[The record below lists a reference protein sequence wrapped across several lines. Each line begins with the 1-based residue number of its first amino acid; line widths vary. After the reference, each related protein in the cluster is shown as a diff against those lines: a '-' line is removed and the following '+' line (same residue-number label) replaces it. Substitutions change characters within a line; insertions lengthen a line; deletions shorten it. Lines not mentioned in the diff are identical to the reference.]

1 MTVPTTPFALRYEW
15 AQRLYE
21 QADYLRAAEALVEL
35 VDEATLDGTLHGTTD
50 LRLLLARAYFRSA
63 QLGRAESTLR
73 VIVEETPTDGYAHML
88 LGRTLQRRGR
98 HEEAKR
104 WLTLAE
110 ILGDFERPQPYGG
123 ALPEIGD
130 EERD

>member
-1 MTVPTTPFALRYEW
+1 MSVYSTPFALRYEL

-35 VDEATLDGTLHGTTD
+35 VDEATLDGTLHNTTD

-98 HEEAKR
+98 HDEARR

-110 ILGDFERPQPYGG
+110 ILGDFDRPQPYGG
-123 ALPEIGD
+123 ALPDTGD

>member
-1 MTVPTTPFALRYEW
+1 MSVYSTPFALRYEL

-35 VDEATLDGTLHGTTD
+35 VDEATLDGTLHNTTD

-63 QLGRAESTLR
+63 QLRRAESTLR

-98 HEEAKR
+98 HDEARR

-110 ILGDFERPQPYGG
+110 ILGDFDRPQPYGG

-130 EERD
+130 EDRD

>member
-1 MTVPTTPFALRYEW
+1 MSVDSTPFALRYEL

-35 VDEATLDGTLHGTTD
+35 VDEATLDGTLHNTTD

-98 HEEAKR
+98 HDEARR

-110 ILGDFERPQPYGG
+110 ILGDFDRPQPYGNDTG
-123 ALPEIGD
+123 G
-130 EERD
+130 RDD

>member
-1 MTVPTTPFALRYEW
+1 MSVYSTPFALRYEL

-35 VDEATLDGTLHGTTD
+35 VDEATLDGTLHNTTD

-98 HEEAKR
+98 HDEARR

-110 ILGDFERPQPYGG
+110 ILGDFDRPQPYGG
-123 ALPEIGD
+123 ALPESGD

>member
-1 MTVPTTPFALRYEW
+1 MSVYSTPFALRYEL

-35 VDEATLDGTLHGTTD
+35 VDEATLDGTLHNTTD

-98 HEEAKR
+98 HDEARR

-110 ILGDFERPQPYGG
+110 ILGDFDRPRPYGG

-130 EERD
+130 GECD